1 LCASENPK
9 ATIPGLTE
17 YGIQTII
24 TQKHSWHYLQLNK
37 NHITQPLY
45 MIQVCLK
52 GKVRLTVKPG
62 LSHGQNHGL
71 IPLGDEYPAAAQG
84 D

>member
-1 LCASENPK
+1 MALASIEQKPHHS
-9 ATIPGLTE
+9 AT
-17 YGIQTII
+17 
-24 TQKHSWHYLQLNK
+24 
-37 NHITQPLY
+37 LY
-45 MIQVCLK
+45 DSGVSE
-52 GKVRLTVKPG
+52 GEVRLTVKPG